1 MLNALAEVPLAPFT
15 TLRAGGPAQRLI
27 LLDSAEQLAEVAA
40 VAQVVGEPLTV
51 LGHGSNVLPS
61 DLGVEGT
68 VLINRSRVLKIE
80 ADGTV
85 TADSGVPLQDLF
97 LKTVQHG
104 LTGLE
109 FAVGIPGTLGGAL
122 ASNAGAYRSSVG
134 SFVTAVEVVQGGLV
148 RWEPASFLKLS
159 YRHSIL
165 REPAGRGI
173 VVTRVRLRLQPGDAW
188 RALQDAREFQRQRI
202 SKQPAPASA
211 GSFFKNVEDRE
222 LARNLPGLP
231 QALKEAGVVP
241 AGYLLEAVGL
251 RGFRHGGAMFSHR
264 HANFILNVARATAAE
279 IRELAEIAKERV
291 YERFGTR
298 LEEEVLLLGRW
309 INPS

>member
-1 MLNALAEVPLAPFT
+1 MPNALAEVPLAPYT
-15 TLRAGGPAQRLI
+15 TLRAGGPAQRL
-27 LLDSAEQLAEVAA
+27 LVLESAAELAEIAS

-51 LGHGSNVLPS
+51 LGHGSNVLPA

-68 VLINRSRVLKIE
+68 VLINRAKGLRIE
-80 ADGTV
+80 SDGTV
-85 TADSGVPLQDLF
+85 TADSGIALQDLF
-97 LKTVQHG
+97 LKTVQQG

-122 ASNAGAYRSSVG
+122 ASNAGAYRSSIG
-134 SFVTAVEVVQGGLV
+134 SFVTAVEVVESGLV
-148 RWEPASFLKLS
+148 RWEPAAFLKLS

-211 GSFFKNVEDRE
+211 GSFFKNIEDRE
-222 LARNLPGLP
+222 LAESLPSLP
-231 QALKEAGVVP
+231 KALKEAGVVP
-241 AGYLLEAVGL
+241 AGFLLEAVGL
-251 RGFRHGGAMFSHR
+251 RGVRHGGAMFSHR
-264 HANFILNVARATAAE
+264 HANFILNVARATAGE
-279 IRELAEIAKERV
+279 IRDLAKIAKKRV
-291 YERFGTR
+291 FERFGKL
-298 LEEEVLLLGRW
+298 LEEEVLLIGRW
-309 INPS
+309 VNSG